1 MTMERQAVHAR
12 SGPA

>member
-12 SGPA
+12 AGPA